1 MPFAAGLAGIEEK
14 LELEPAFVGDA
25 YHGERLREIPKTLRE
40 ATETL
45 RASEMLRTALGSDV
59 IDHYVHTAE
68 WEQFEY
74 DRRITD
80 WELKRGFE
88 RA

>member
-1 MPFAAGLAGIEEK
+1 MLRAA
-14 LELEPAFVGDA
+14 FGDA
-25 YHGERLREIPKTLRE
+25 
-40 ATETL
+40 
-45 RASEMLRTALGSDV
+45 V

-88 RA
+88 RY